1 MSIAFSAAF
10 RLCDPG
16 KVHQHLLVHLWKD
29 LPRFWLTPQNRL
41 TPQQFSG
48 NHISWKLG
56 YLRNILILHVLGL
69 SFQGKCLNLPTSTE
83 PNKPDKHTLKFF
95 PNQDGNLWNPN
106 STKILSPTTGFGAAK
121 PEPDKVKPY
130 SLILPLCPRFFWYP
144 NHPKSILDLWFHKF
158 NKKFTIMPHWNDR
171 ALPLL
176 LRTLPSE
183 YVRIRFSEIRL
194 LKEIYFHIKFT
205 FGPIKMYERHGC
217 SSISGR
223 RFFLT
228 K

>member
-1 MSIAFSAAF
+1 MPTAFSAAF

-48 NHISWKLG
+48 NHISWKLW

-158 NKKFTIMPHWNDR
+158 NKKVHNYASLNWQSPAFRVCAYQVLGNQAFKRNI
-171 ALPLL
+171 
-176 LRTLPSE
+176 
-183 YVRIRFSEIRL
+183 FSHQVHFWSDKNVWE
-194 LKEIYFHIKFT
+194 T
-205 FGPIKMYERHGC
+205 WM
-217 SSISGR
+217 
-223 RFFLT
+223 
-228 K
+228 